1 MARAISEIKRQIP
14 TEAQQQAASVEE
26 ILKVLSDN
34 KNSVMAFL
42 DIIKEM
48 HKSGIFDILQGLL
61 KNKNEV
67 AKIGFD
73 FVQVAGIPSMM
84 KSGIV
89 AMQFLRNLDPL
100 KVHMLLNGLN
110 QGLKHEIW
118 MLHFKPER
126 GRHLRD

>member
-61 KNKNEV
+61 KTK
-67 AKIGFD
+67 
-73 FVQVAGIPSMM
+73 M
-84 KSGIV
+84 KW
-89 AMQFLRNLDPL
+89 P
-100 KVHMLLNGLN
+100 K
-110 QGLKHEIW
+110 
-118 MLHFKPER
+118 
-126 GRHLRD
+126 